1 MTNKGTTTLVE
12 DLNEQKRKVDFNNYD
27 FSVKELVSMVAEGI
41 INIRIIIFRHSYSKS
56 IYGNQC

>member
-41 INIRIIIFRHSYSKS
+41 INIAP
-56 IYGNQC
+56 